1 MPISIENNQITILNP
16 ATLNEAMKLGSLT
29 EKNHSF
35 ELGKFGMGLVTSSIS
50 IGKKLSVITK
60 AANSELVE
68 GIQDLDLIAKENKFI
83 KTLQEWKG
91 DSKNKLLMLMN
102 GNDPKKINNNID
114 DQTGTIVSIS
124 NIDKCEWKRA
134 DTLAEKMKKSLQE
147 HSFSFYLLSYQ
158 II

>member
-1 MPISIENNQITILNP
+1 MGSMDP

-35 ELGKFGMGLVTSSIS
+35 ELGKFGMGSVTSSIS

-60 AANSELVE
+60 AANSEFK

-91 DSKNKLLMLMN
+91 ESKNKLN
-102 GNDPKKINNNID
+102 VN
-114 DQTGTIVSIS
+114 
-124 NIDKCEWKRA
+124 EW
-134 DTLAEKMKKSLQE
+134 
-147 HSFSFYLLSYQ
+147 
-158 II
+158 